1 MDNKNPQKTQ
11 TDINPLQ
18 SPPSPQQAE
27 SNEILL
33 LTAPPQQHKE
43 EKDKPNITTQKR
55 QSTPPRSTSPLKI
68 KKVTKGKTS
77 THFTN
82 FCDMTLHSLP
92 LPAPKMRPV
101 QNYFDISTTIREII
115 NAPNLRPL
123 RKSPWRFERTKEAA
137 AANTARLKKY
147 RYNPEVATQSPNNT
161 TLTYGSE
168 FRPISQIKKIFQH
181 HHHWQKIREIV
192 ADGVTYPITP
202 IPEDQRLSDIDY
214 HIERGNHKSA
224 KLPENAEALDKAFTK
239 EVKYRWA
246 IPIDPKCIKSIPHAC
261 VTPLG
266 VATQWSINAEN
277 ERIIKR
283 RTTHDCTFPGPSG
296 LSCNKRVISE
306 DLVECTYGHAFTR
319 FIHGIHAMRVRH
331 PNHKIWINKTDMDA
345 AYRRIHANMLSAVL
359 CITILNDIAY
369 LLGRLPFGS
378 SPAPSF
384 FSIISDAI
392 GDVAQDLSLDPHW
405 DPATLKSPYPIDTTP
420 KSEPPS
426 IDIGQADSLAVNLPD
441 RNIVLD
447 NFIDDSFNAG
457 IDEGD
462 IPLRL
467 AHSVPLVL
475 YSIFRPTNE
484 ADADP
489 RNPIINFTKHAA
501 EGKLEERKVVLGW
514 LIDSRRFRVFLTPEK
529 SKDWITDINTAIK
542 SAKCTKGTLESLI
555 GRFNH
560 TGAILHLSRYFL
572 TRLRHRLQVNN
583 KKNTES
589 HITLTT
595 NDVQDLQLWKFIITL
610 ITDRGVSINNI
621 TITTPSLIVYSDAC
635 EWGLGGFTTQGTAWR
650 YELTP
655 HLQHRASI
663 NFLEFLASIVTI
675 LLGLDI
681 ETYTSNHP
689 SVLAFSDNSSAV
701 GWLYHS
707 TFHPATHDHHDKLAR
722 HLARELFK
730 RQATLHP
737 EHIPGKHNDVADALS
752 RDFHMTTPKLTQ
764 FLLQLPQAP
773 PSLRIVTL
781 PPMISSWIALT
792 LESMPQKEAS
802 PCKQSPSSA
811 AASAYGKGTLPGV
824 KYSTHSSQGSPSPN
838 ANSLLLDSPTTS
850 GPTPSKLPPNPS
862 MWKELSVPPSRQWF
876 RSSARTFGATPQE
889 TGMDQKGP

>member
-1 MDNKNPQKTQ
+1 M
-11 TDINPLQ
+11 
-18 SPPSPQQAE
+18 
-27 SNEILL
+27 
-33 LTAPPQQHKE
+33 TAQPRPIIQVPAKY
-43 EKDKPNITTQKR
+43 DRNLKR
-55 QSTPPRSTSPLKI
+55 RASPPRSTSP
-68 KKVTKGKTS
+68 TKLTRLNQGKTP
-77 THFTN
+77 TQFVN
-82 FCDMTLHSLP
+82 FCNMALHSLP
-92 LPAPKMRPV
+92 SPAPKMRPV
-101 QNYFDISTTIREII
+101 ENYFNLPATIQKII
-115 NAPNLRPL
+115 NTPTQRPL
-123 RKSPWRFERTKEAA
+123 RESPWCFERTKEAA
-137 AANTARLKKY
+137 ALNTERIKKY
-147 RYNPEVATQSPNNT
+147 RYNMEVASQSPNNT

-168 FRPISQIKKIFQH
+168 FRPISQIRTLLQH
-181 HHHWQKIREIV
+181 HHHWPKIREII
-192 ADGVTYPITP
+192 ADGVIYPITP

-224 KLPENAEALDKAFTK
+224 STPENAAALDKAFSK

-266 VATQWSINAEN
+266 VATQWTINAQN

-296 LSCNKRVISE
+296 LSCNLRVISD

-331 PNHKIWINKTDMDA
+331 PKKKIFINKTDMDA

-359 CITILNDIAY
+359 CITILKEIAY
-369 LLGRLPFGS
+369 ILGRLPFGS

-420 KSEPPS
+420 TSEPPS
-426 IDIGQADSLAVNLPD
+426 VGIGKADSLAVKLPD
-441 RNIVLD
+441 RDIVLD

-457 IDEGD
+457 IDQGD

-467 AHSVPLVL
+467 AHSVPLIL
-475 YSIFRPTNE
+475 YSIFRPINKE
-484 ADADP
+484 DADP

-529 SKDWITDINTAIK
+529 SKDWITDIDNAIDK
-542 SAKCTKGTLESLI
+542 SICTKGTLESLI

-560 TGAILHLSRYFL
+560 TGAIIHLSRYFL
-572 TRLRHRLQVNN
+572 TRLRFRLKLND
-583 KKNTES
+583 KKRTETN
-589 HITLTT
+589 IKLTAS
-595 NDVQDLQLWKFIITL
+595 DVEDLHLWKFIITN
-610 ITDRGVSINNI
+610 ITDKGVSINNI
-621 TITTPSLIVYSDAC
+621 SITTPSLTVYSDAC
-635 EWGLGGFTTQGTAWR
+635 EWGLGGFTTNGTAWR

-655 HLQHRASI
+655 NLQHRASI

-681 ETYTSNHP
+681 EYFSSDHP

-707 TFHPATHDHHDKLAR
+707 TFQPSTHNHHDKLAR
-722 HLARELFK
+722 HLARELFI

-737 EHIPGKHNDVADALS
+737 EHIPGKHNDVADSLS
-752 RDFHMTTPKLTQ
+752 RDFHLTTPELTN
-764 FLLQLPQAP
+764 FLLRLPQAP
-773 PSLRIVTL
+773 STLRIVTL
-781 PPMISSWIALT
+781 PQTLSSWIAST
-792 LESMPQKEAS
+792 LGSMPQKEVS

-811 AASAYGKGTLPGV
+811 ATSKTGKSISQKG
-824 KYSTHSSQGSPSPN
+824 KSSTPSSPNSQSHN
-838 ANSLLLDSPTTS
+838 ANSSSWDLHTTS
-850 GPTPSKLPPNPS
+850 DPIPLEHPPNPS
-862 MWKELSVPPSRQWF
+862 MWKELSVPPSPLWF

-889 TGMDQKGP
+889 IGTAQKEP